1 VTDPRH
7 FLGGWEREGRGK
19 GKRKGVAE
27 GDWKTDFGY
36 LEDGSMA
43 LSINVIHKFQPP
55 GVLVRTVF
63 PPFIQK
69 NGSIRLRNKASPDVE
84 KGVS

>member
-1 VTDPRH
+1 VPDPRH
-7 FLGGWEREGRGK
+7 FGVGREREGGRGK
-19 GKRKGVAE
+19 WEGVAE
-27 GDWKTDFGY
+27 GDWKTDFRY

-43 LSINVIHKFQPP
+43 LSIGVIHKFQPP
-55 GVLVRTVF
+55 SVLVRTVF

-84 KGVS
+84 KGVG